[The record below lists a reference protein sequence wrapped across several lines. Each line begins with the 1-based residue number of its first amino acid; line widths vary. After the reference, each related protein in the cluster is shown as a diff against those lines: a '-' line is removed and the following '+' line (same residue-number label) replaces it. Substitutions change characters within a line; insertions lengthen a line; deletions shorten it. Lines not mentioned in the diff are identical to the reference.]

1 MRSILKSA
9 LLIGAIIPAAAN
21 AQWRDDAYTSP
32 RNATVNASGA
42 KRIQIEAS
50 SGFLRVRGV
59 SGSEVKVTGVAKAST
74 QRLLSE
80 IRLIAERRGEVVFIK
95 ADIEEHNNSWGGN
108 YNSGDNYYRGL
119 DLTIE
124 VPSSIALEIED
135 GSGELEIS
143 GTAGIQL
150 TDGSGSIDLSN
161 IVGPVEIDDGS
172 GEIQLRNIRG
182 NVEVKDGSGA
192 IVARGVTGNFIVD
205 DDGSGSIEGYDVS
218 GSFTV
223 RNDGS
228 GGIKADGVGGDLNV
242 RSKGSGSV
250 SYYNVKGTI
259 QIPDDDRRAR
269 RNRY

>member
-1 MRSILKSA
+1 MRSILKFA
-9 LLIGAIIPAAAN
+9 AVAAAIVPAAAN
-21 AQWRDDAYTSP
+21 AQWRDDGFTSP
-32 RNATVNASGA
+32 RNAIVNAVGA
-42 KRIQIEAS
+42 KRIEIEAS
-50 SGFLRVRGV
+50 AGFLRVRGV
-59 SGSEVKVTGVAKAST
+59 AGSEVKVSGLARASS

-95 ADIEEHNNSWGGN
+95 ADIEEHNNSWGD
-108 YNSGDNYYRGL
+108 NSYRGL
-119 DLTIE
+119 DLTID
-124 VPSSIALEIED
+124 VPSSIELEIED
-135 GSGELEIS
+135 GSGEIEIS
-143 GTAGIQL
+143 GTAGIRL
-150 TDGSGSIDLSN
+150 TDGSGAIELSN
-161 IVGPVEIDDGS
+161 IGGAVEIEDGS

-182 NVEVKDGSGA
+182 NVEVNDGSGE

-250 SYYNVKGTI
+250 NYYNVKGSVK
-259 QIPDDDRRAR
+259 IPDDDHRSR